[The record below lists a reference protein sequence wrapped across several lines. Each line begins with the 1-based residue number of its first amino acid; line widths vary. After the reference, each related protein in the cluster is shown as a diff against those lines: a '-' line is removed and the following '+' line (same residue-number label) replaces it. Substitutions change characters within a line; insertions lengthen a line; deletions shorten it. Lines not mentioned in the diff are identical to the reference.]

1 MKRPVFILA
10 TLLLFVEL
18 AVGFAAT
25 AQTKP
30 TVTGVKI

>member
-18 AVGFAAT
+18 VGSFSVT
-25 AQTKP
+25 AQAKL